1 MVFHF
6 LGCWTNVCRLMKC
19 NPRQLK
25 LVTDPTPEI
34 PEKRKLRGNADWDI
48 AKAGLLKHDVEKVSS
63 IG

>member
-1 MVFHF
+1 
-6 LGCWTNVCRLMKC
+6 MKC